1 MPPKSVKKTTPPA
14 ETPVVESQPVVQP
27 SPVVKV
33 EASTTKTPEPVKQ
46 KGGKK
51 QAKAPEP
58 AVEATPSPVVEST
71 PAPVVSPEVIAAPKA
86 AKSNKKGGAKSTPA
100 VTTDNEVSAAPSTD
114 AVPVVKKR
122 GVKAPKAPVEG
133 AQVTE
138 QAGGKPKAVK
148 KVAVKAKAPKKTKE
162 TVPGVVGETEVGE
175 ESTDRLIRSFK
186 VKLPDK
192 EEFEGRFTGLTPYQ
206 AANKALSKYFRE
218 TEHPKQEITF
228 LICESTR
235 KSKKSVYTYV
245 GKRYQLEVPVKY
257 TIQDGR
263 EIVKNFKNSLKKV
276 KKVDLL
282 DKVGGES
289 VITPVTTTA

>member
-1 MPPKSVKKTTPPA
+1 MPSKSVKKTTTPPVETVIQNIVTEPVQVLA
-14 ETPVVESQPVVQP
+14 ETPVVE
-27 SPVVKV
+27 KV
-33 EASTTKTPEPVKQ
+33 AEAEPVKQ

-51 QAKAPEP
+51 AAKVVPLT
-58 AVEATPSPVVEST
+58 EAIPPVVSVEST
-71 PAPVVSPEVIAAPKA
+71 STPVTSVESATTPVTSMEAV
-86 AKSNKKGGAKSTPA
+86 AKPPSKRGGAKSKAPVEAGA
-100 VTTDNEVSAAPSTD
+100 VVEPK
-114 AVPVVKKR
+114 PEIKKR
-122 GVKAPKAPVEG
+122 ARAPKAPVQEG
-133 AQVTE
+133 GAVVEE
-138 QAGGKPKAVK
+138 QTAGAT
-148 KVAVKAKAPKKTKE
+148 KAKAPKKQVVAKKDK
-162 TVPGVVGETEVGE
+162 TVKAAPVAETEND
-175 ESTDRLIRSFK
+175 ESSDRRIRSFK

-218 TEHPKQEITF
+218 TEVPKQEITF

-276 KKVDLL
+276 KKIDLI
-282 DKVGGES
+282 DQAGDAAA
-289 VITPVTTTA
+289 PVAPATA